1 MSKELDIINSLDQS
15 KINNSNKNNA
25 VAYEKLPIQYSD
37 NQTLSS
43 DKNYNLNKDNNSF
56 YIKLALR
63 YKLPKDFKSIFKK
76 IKLGKSIGVSLD
88 INNDPIIIIS
98 PQWPYFILLFL
109 LSNFLFFLINH
120 YTKFNKINFL
130 KYLKW
135 PFYFLWT
142 LIYFLVSL
150 KNPGYPKNNLEHL
163 RGSRAM
169 LYCDKCEIWY
179 KPDSNT
185 IHCNVCDICVEGYN
199 HHCKW
204 FGHCVGKRNIRL
216 FFWFIVISLLFL
228 VYLLFVFIISN
239 YF

>member
-25 VAYEKLPIQYSD
+25 VAYEKLPIQYSE

-43 DKNYNLNKDNNSF
+43 DKNYDSNINDDSF
-56 YIKLALR
+56 YTKLALK
-63 YKLPKDFKSIFKK
+63 YDLPKNFQSIFKI

-88 INNDPIIIIS
+88 INGDPIIIIS
-98 PQWPYFILLFL
+98 PQWPFFIILFL

-120 YTKFNKINFL
+120 YTKYYRFPFL

-135 PFYFLWT
+135 PFYYLWT
-142 LIYFLVSL
+142 FIYFLVSL